1 MKILFSIAVLV
12 AVIYLFMP
20 QNAVEKLSSFLPKQ
34 QIEQAAETVLSDV
47 DQRLEQFKSELLIKQ
62 NNRITNLENQLATL
76 QEQFDV
82 QEDKINLAIM
92 QNKEQVLLTKQLTV
106 QTQNIASETILTET
120 TTEPQLLASANSHI
134 ESNTSTK
141 INTDTEIDN
150 TDIAVEVSAKQQAIK
165 RQAYLQDLAERMNR
179 TSLHALTK

>member
-12 AVIYLFMP
+12 AVIYLFLP
-20 QNAVEKLSSFLPKQ
+20 QNSLEKLSSFMPKQ
-34 QIEQAAETVLSDV
+34 QIEQAAETVLNDV

-62 NNRITNLENQLATL
+62 NNRITSLEQQLSTL

-106 QTQNIASETILTET
+106 QTQKIASETILTET
-120 TTEPQLLASANSHI
+120 TTEPQLLASA
-134 ESNTSTK
+134 STK